1 MACQLLS
8 YEGVSDRRRNKRFS
22 LTEPANASLRLFPD
36 VVVQKDGDGEWT
48 GISRLP
54 VASGE
59 TFVLDVV
66 QVDEIDGE
74 VRRRVP
80 VCVIESQ
87 PLLVEG
93 ELCHR
98 IRLHTGILSS
108 LEFEQHVRR
117 G

>member
-1 MACQLLS
+1 MSVAVIC
-8 YEGVSDRRRNKRFS
+8 GVTDRRRDKRFGF
-22 LTEPANASLRLFPD
+22 TEPADGALRVFPD
-36 VVVQKDGDGEWT
+36 VVVQKDGDGEWS

-54 VASGE
+54 VGTGE

-66 QVDEIDGE
+66 QVDPIEGE

-80 VCVIESQ
+80 VCVIESR
-87 PLLVEG
+87 PLIVDG

-98 IRLHTGILSS
+98 IRLHTGL
-108 LEFEQHVRR
+108 LAEVEFEQHVRR

>member
-1 MACQLLS
+1 MSVAVLC
-8 YEGVSDRRRNKRFS
+8 GVTDRRRDKRFS
-22 LTEPANASLRLFPD
+22 LTEPADGSLRVFPD

-54 VASGE
+54 VAPGE

-66 QVDEIDGE
+66 QIDPVEGE

-80 VCVIESQ
+80 VCVIESR
-87 PLLVEG
+87 PVLVDG

-108 LEFEQHVRR
+108 VDFEQHVRR